1 MIIGAIDLGTNT
13 FDLLLAQFSK
23 GKLEVLYREKQWV
36 GIGTGMYPS
45 MELTEE
51 SLQRAIPCLIRF
63 IQTANEFNVDIL
75 RACGTSALRDAVN
88 SKAWCDELH
97 EKTGLNIDVIS
108 GTQEAKLVYSG
119 IKMLSNITSDG
130 IVMDI
135 GGGSTELIV
144 FRNDQLNQVFSLNIG
159 VTRLLTELDFNYP
172 LSEDDIVRFEM
183 LFNEESKR
191 LLPITDTLIGAAGA
205 FETFFWLLYKE
216 SIRDGIFA
224 SFDLLKLAEL
234 LDQLI
239 HTSYQQRLAL
249 DGVPDVRRKYL
260 HLAALEV
267 RWLIKTCGINQVM
280 ATTSG
285 LCEGI
290 ITEIQE
296 SFERLD

>member
-1 MIIGAIDLGTNT
+1 
-13 FDLLLAQFSK
+13 
-23 GKLEVLYREKQWV
+23 
-36 GIGTGMYPS
+36 
-45 MELTEE
+45 
-51 SLQRAIPCLIRF
+51 
-63 IQTANEFNVDIL
+63 
-75 RACGTSALRDAVN
+75 
-88 SKAWCDELH
+88 
-97 EKTGLNIDVIS
+97 
-108 GTQEAKLVYSG
+108 
-119 IKMLSNITSDG
+119 
-130 IVMDI
+130 
-135 GGGSTELIV
+135 
-144 FRNDQLNQVFSLNIG
+144 
-159 VTRLLTELDFNYP
+159 
-172 LSEDDIVRFEM
+172 M

-191 LLPITDTLIGAAGA
+191 LLPTTDTLIGAAGA

-216 SIRDGIFA
+216 SIRDGVFA
-224 SFDLLKLAEL
+224 SLDLLRLAEL

-290 ITEIQE
+290 ITGIQE